1 MAYTQE
7 DLYFSVSTPLGKDK
21 LLLRKFHGEERISE
35 LFHFHLEMQ
44 SEDAGLDF
52 SAIVGKS
59 VTITVELADDSKRYV
74 NGIVG
79 RFVQAGRDPRFA
91 TYHAELRPAL
101 WLLTMSADCKIF
113 QEQTV
118 PDIIEAVFSD
128 LGYTDF
134 RNSLTGSYDER
145 EYCVQYNETA
155 FDFISRLMEDEGI
168 FYFFEHE
175 DGKHTMVLADDLSA
189 FQSCPGA
196 DTLKYG
202 TAANWVQ
209 QNVVTDCTLEGNVIP
224 GKCARDDFDFET
236 PSTDLLASAEST
248 VATNGASRRLFH
260 YPGGF
265 KTVDKGEARTNLR
278 IEEQELVAKVLRG
291 SSYCR
296 AFLSGT
302 TFTLEDHYR
311 DDVNATYVLSRI
323 VHDFDRDSY
332 TNSFETFPS
341 DVPFR
346 PPRTTAKPVIP
357 GTQTAIVV
365 GKSGEEIWTDKYGRI
380 KVQFHWDQVGKSDE
394 SSSCWIR
401 VAHGWAGKAWG
412 QIYLP
417 RIGQEV
423 VVSFLNGDP
432 DRPLVTGSVYNAEQ
446 TVPYALPDE
455 QTKSTIKS
463 DTSKGGGGFNELRF
477 EDKKDSEE
485 IYFQAEKDF
494 NRVVK
499 NNDTLKVGFE
509 KKDAGD
515 QTIDVYNHRTTTIDQ
530 GNDTLE
536 IKKGDRVFKVDTGKE
551 TYEVK
556 GTRELTI
563 TGEETH
569 NDKDN
574 FNHNVDKN
582 YVLKVKGD
590 LTIDVTGSVTIKSG
604 KAMTLDC
611 GASLTAKAAQ
621 ALTNKAGTDL
631 TNEAGTGLTNKAGT
645 ELTNKAGTNL
655 TNQASISMTNKA
667 SASQTVDGGGMLTL
681 KGGLVK
687 IN

>member
-7 DLYFSVSTPLGKDK
+7 ALYFSISTPLGKDK
-21 LLLRKFHGEERISE
+21 LLLRRFHGEERISG

-44 SEDAGLDF
+44 SEDPDLDF

-59 VTITVELADDSKRYV
+59 ATITVELADQSKRYV

-79 RFVQAGRDPRFA
+79 RFFQAGLADGFA

-113 QEQTV
+113 QHQSV

-128 LGYTDF
+128 LGFTDY
-134 RNSLTGSYDER
+134 RNGLTGSYDKR
-145 EYCVQYNETA
+145 EYCVQYDETA
-155 FDFISRLMEDEGI
+155 FDFVSRLMEDEGI

-175 DGKHTMVLADDLSA
+175 DGKHTMVLADDVST

-202 TAANWVQ
+202 TEELWIQ
-209 QNVVTDCTLEGNVIP
+209 QNIVTACTLEGNVIP
-224 GKCARDDFDFET
+224 GKCALDDFDFEI
-236 PSTDLLASAEST
+236 PSTDLIASADST
-248 VATNGASRRLFH
+248 VATNGASRRLYH
-260 YPGGF
+260 YPGCF
-265 KTVDKGEARTNLR
+265 KTVDKGEARANLR
-278 IEEQELVAKVLRG
+278 MEEQELAAKWLHG

-311 DDVNATYVLSRI
+311 DDVNAKYVLSHI
-323 VHDFDRDSY
+323 VHDFHWDSY
-332 TNSFETFPS
+332 TNSFEAFPS

-365 GKSGEEIWTDKYGRI
+365 GKSGEEIWTDQYGRI

-446 TVPYALPDE
+446 TVPYTLPDE

-463 DTSKGGGGFNELRF
+463 DTSKGGDGFNELRF
-477 EDKKDSEE
+477 EDKKDLQE

-499 NNDTLKVGFE
+499 NNDTLKVGFD
-509 KKDAGD
+509 KMDAGD
-515 QTIDVYNHRTTTIDQ
+515 QTIDIYNNRTTTIDQ
-530 GNDTLE
+530 GNETLQ
-536 IKKGDRVFKVDTGKE
+536 IKTGNRVFKVDTGNE
-551 TYEVK
+551 THEVK
-556 GTRELTI
+556 GTREITI
-563 TGEETH
+563 TGKETH
-569 NDKDN
+569 NDKDD

-582 YVLKVKGD
+582 FELKVKGD
-590 LTIDVTGSVTIKSG
+590 LTIDVTGKVTIKSG
-604 KAMTLDC
+604 KAMLLDC

-621 ALTNKAGTDL
+621 SLTNQAGTELTNKAGTS
-631 TNEAGTGLTNKAGT
+631 LTNKAGT

-655 TNQASISMTNKA
+655 TNQASITMTNKA